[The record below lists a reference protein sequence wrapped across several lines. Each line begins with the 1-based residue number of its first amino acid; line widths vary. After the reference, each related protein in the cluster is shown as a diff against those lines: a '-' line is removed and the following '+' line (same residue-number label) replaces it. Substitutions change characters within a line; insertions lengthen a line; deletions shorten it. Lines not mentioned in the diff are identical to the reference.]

1 MVIHLYYTL
10 EHQLMIQLQQQ
21 YFFCGCDNGFQA
33 LFYNVSAAKF
43 EEETTKNINL
53 LLGGFPVWEMIMQ
66 TEFWKKWF

>member
-1 MVIHLYYTL
+1 
-10 EHQLMIQLQQQ
+10 MIQLQQQ

-53 LLGGFPVWEMIMQ
+53 LLGGFPVWEMIIMQ
-66 TEFWKKWF
+66 TEF

>member
-1 MVIHLYYTL
+1 
-10 EHQLMIQLQQQ
+10 MIQLQQQ

-66 TEFWKKWF
+66 TEFQNVILKILINWHFNVG